1 MIDCS
6 DLIHLPYTLDL
17 TEGGIAYALHSLPYT
32 YNRMGGSP
40 YDRLRRIVAG
50 VAVELAFRRHLA
62 ERNIPFDIKG
72 ATPFTEPDRYDVALG
87 GRRCDIKSFLITHR
101 GQIAQIKRNPQV
113 LMSAP
118 ALVPSDQHAGQR
130 HSPYDLYLFA
140 FLPALIAASQKDL
153 EKVIAAKQPRYLVH
167 VMPDGWKRPSGWTP
181 LGKLVLKSESEQ
193 AQTLEIGGQD
203 EGRAM
208 RSCTV
213 ELPPRTRVEIR
224 NEFFSL
230 SYVRTRSLPDAR
242 IGIHSPVRGETYTIA
257 APDWGNI
264 WVYGL
269 GILLAGYMTW
279 EEFSRRASPI
289 QAGSRVF
296 QYDQTQI
303 KNLGVP
309 VFDLKPFSELFERVR
324 AWTLA
329 TS

>member
-6 DLIHLPYTLDL
+6 DLLHLPYTRDL

-40 YDRLRRIVAG
+40 CDRLRRIVAG

-62 ERNIPFDIKG
+62 DQSIPFDVKG

-101 GQIAQIKRNPQV
+101 GQIAEIKRNPQV
-113 LMSAP
+113 LLRAP
-118 ALVPSDQHAGQR
+118 ALVPSDQHAGQG
-130 HSPYDLYLFA
+130 HSPHDLYLFA

-153 EKVIAAKQPRYLVH
+153 EKVIASRQPRYLVH
-167 VMPDGWKRPSGWTP
+167 VLPDGWKRPARWIP
-181 LGKLVLKSESEQ
+181 FGKLVLKSESEQ

-203 EGRAM
+203 QGRGM

-213 ELPPRTRVEIR
+213 ELPPRTRVEIPT
-224 NEFFSL
+224 EFFSL
-230 SYVRTRSLPDAR
+230 SYVHTRSLPDAR
-242 IGIHSPVRGETYTIA
+242 IGIHSPVRGETHMIA
-257 APDWGNI
+257 VPDWGNI

-269 GILLAGYMTW
+269 GIVLAGYMAW

-309 VFDLKPFSELFERVR
+309 VFDLNPFSELFQRVR
-324 AWTLA
+324 AWALA
-329 TS
+329 AG